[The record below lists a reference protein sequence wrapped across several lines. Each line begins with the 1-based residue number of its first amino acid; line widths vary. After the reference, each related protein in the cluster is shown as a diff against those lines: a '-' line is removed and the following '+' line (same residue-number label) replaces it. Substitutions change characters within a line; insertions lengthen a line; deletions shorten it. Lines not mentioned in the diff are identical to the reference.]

1 MNWTGHLYNAIQQY
15 NMTWVTLQIHRCF
28 TEGGNGQSTT
38 IVDCFLWV
46 PNFETKRK
54 KKTCV
59 VFALTFFLCIFTWGR
74 GHLFMC
80 QNGKALFKQEIR
92 TGLLCVNIVSNQ
104 SQAKQHS
111 HGKAKS
117 KLAWSKSSRKDS
129 KTHSPIDWKISELRR
144 IKLMLKTS
152 KWALLDTIP
161 RV

>member
-1 MNWTGHLYNAIQQY
+1 MNWTGHLYNAIQQH

-28 TEGGNGQSTT
+28 TEGGNGQSTSRLLFMGT
-38 IVDCFLWV
+38 QFWD
-46 PNFETKRK
+46 K
-54 KKTCV
+54 KKKRTCV
-59 VFALTFFLCIFTWGR
+59 VFALTFFLYIFTWGR

-144 IKLMLKTS
+144 IKLLPKTS

>member
-1 MNWTGHLYNAIQQY
+1 MNWTGHLYNAIQQH

-28 TEGGNGQSTT
+28 TEGGNGQSTSRLLFMGT
-38 IVDCFLWV
+38 QFWD
-46 PNFETKRK
+46 K
-54 KKTCV
+54 KKKRTCV
-59 VFALTFFLCIFTWGR
+59 VFALTFFLYIFTWGR

-111 HGKAKS
+111 LGKAKS

-144 IKLMLKTS
+144 IKLLPKTS